1 MFCTKHII
9 VFSLPG
15 TVFLLCCLVMYSAF
29 VVGAGSI
36 PHLTRQH
43 YRKTVPSGE
52 DNNRIIS
59 NIYQYIT
66 RTLFATKKRTA
77 TLCSTEKF
85 PESAPQ
91 SR

>member
-1 MFCTKHII
+1 M
-9 VFSLPG
+9 
-15 TVFLLCCLVMYSAF
+15 
-29 VVGAGSI
+29 
-36 PHLTRQH
+36 
-43 YRKTVPSGE
+43 
-52 DNNRIIS
+52 S

-77 TLCSTEKF
+77 TLCFTEKF